1 MAEYTA
7 REWSNGNIVTAANLN
22 HIEEGIENASS
33 GDALFVKYDHS
44 ETEEGSTTT
53 YYFDKTW
60 QEVHDALVAGRVVT
74 ANAILQNTT
83 LQNTTGITDG
93 LMDYITAATEYNGAY
108 QIGSVLTSTNNAR
121 SFRVLSSP
129 SDYLRIVVAL
139 RNILE

>member
-33 GDALFVKYDHS
+33 GGDALFVKYDHS
-44 ETEEGSTTT
+44 ETEGSTTT

-74 ANAILQNTT
+74 ANAILQDK
-83 LQNTTGITDG
+83 TGITDG
-93 LMDYITAATEYNGAY
+93 LMDYITAATEYNGSY
-108 QIGSVLTSTNNAR
+108 QIGSVLTFTPNAR
-121 SFRVLSSP
+121 VFQVLSSP
-129 SDYLRIVVAL
+129 SDYLRIVVVDKVV
-139 RNILE
+139 